1 MPGRNLLREQQST
14 ATAPPPK
21 GRNLLK
27 PAAEA
32 PPMSAADWA
41 IGVGDVAVSSAR
53 GMVNRPAT
61 TAAGLAGA
69 VGEGTYDEAKAQAI
83 ADIEAGK
90 GLVASERLRTPQGA
104 VVAGKIEQGI
114 EATNALPFP
123 ANLPGLTARLL
134 TAADKGLR
142 SLGGNAVA
150 DTAGSVASL
159 LTVGASPTRGVLG
172 RQFGGKVGRGLP
184 NTPAADAI
192 RGMQNDGYAVPAH
205 VTAGPGGATAGGAI
219 ERTVSGVAGSE
230 RVDNIMSVAN
240 QDVTDRFAARANG
253 LQSEFVTPQ
262 AVQTAIN
269 AAEAP
274 YADIK
279 ASGINVTADPDYIN
293 AVGRLGGNRNAQG
306 VGVQVRPDRAVRE
319 LQNGMLGAQHTSE
332 SIVDDVRRMRSQGF
346 KRVASDNVEAQ
357 QLGQAQLD
365 AADALDGLLERSLQ
379 REAQAAAAAGNNAA
393 SQLIGRLH
401 QNYIQG
407 RARRADLHIL
417 EDAMNTT
424 TGNVEAAVI
433 HRIGQRRPLRN
444 PLYQRIAR
452 AYDTAPTAMAPV
464 ARASRGAS
472 GPSTLDVAVGGGVAG
487 ATTPGGLGVLIA
499 SMLGRQMVRRAAA
512 RGGRGAGHV
521 RRAVTATR
529 RGVSRTAAASTAV
542 GEYEDEQ
549 P

>member
-41 IGVGDVAVSSAR
+41 IGAGDVAVSSVR

-159 LTVGASPTRGVLG
+159 LTIGRSPTQGVLG
-172 RQFGGKVGRGLP
+172 RGVGGARRALP
-184 NTPAADAI
+184 NTPSADAI
-192 RGMQNDGYAVPAH
+192 RAVQQDGYAVPAH
-205 VTAGPGGATAGGAI
+205 ISAGPGGATAGSAA
-219 ERTVSGVAGSE
+219 EKTVAGVVGSG
-230 RVDNIMSVAN
+230 RIDNIMSVAN
-240 QDVTDRFAARANG
+240 NDVTNRFAARANG
-253 LQSEFVTPQ
+253 LPGEFPTPRS
-262 AVQTAIN
+262 VQDAIN

-274 YADIK
+274 YNDIK
-279 ASGINVTADPDYIN
+279 ASRIDILPDGTYTAAVQRIGGTRSARGTGVEVKPDK
-293 AVGRLGGNRNAQG
+293 
-306 VGVQVRPDRAVRE
+306 AVRE
-319 LQNGMLGAQHTSE
+319 LKDAMSSAYTNFDAASV
-332 SIVDDVRRMRSQGF
+332 VDDVRRFRSEGF
-346 KRVASDNVEAQ
+346 RGISSADVNAQ
-357 QLGQAQLD
+357 QLGRAKLE
-365 AADALDGLLERSLQ
+365 AADALDGLLERALQ
-379 REAQAAAAAGNNAA
+379 REAQAAAAAGNTAGA
-393 SQLIGRLH
+393 SLLGRLH
-401 QNYIQG
+401 RNYVEG
-407 RARRADLHIL
+407 RAKRADLHIL
-417 EDAMNTT
+417 EDAMNKT
-424 TGNVEAAVI
+424 TGNIDASVI
-433 HRIGQRRPLRN
+433 ARIAESRPLKN

-452 AYDTAPTAMAPV
+452 AYNLMDSAMQRVDV
-464 ARASRGAS
+464 ASKGAS
-472 GPSTLDVAVGGGVAG
+472 GPGTLDVAMGGGVAG
-487 ATTPGGLGVLIA
+487 ASTPGGLGVLIA
-499 SMLGRQMVRRAAA
+499 SVLGRQMVRRAAA
-512 RGGRGAGHV
+512 RGGRRSPA

-529 RGVSRTAAASTAV
+529 RGVSRTAAAGTAV